1 MAALG
6 MVMLVATTGV
16 ACSSTNST
24 TNTTAAGSNGT
35 GRPPPPAS
43 SFSDHTGITSTE
55 VKVGNVAT
63 LAVGGLFKGAQV
75 GTEAYAAYVNSTG
88 GVNGRRI
95 VVDAGDDNFTG
106 ATNKQATQNA
116 VSNDFASVGS
126 FSLQDSFGGV
136 VLAQNPGFPDVSVK
150 LDLHTGK
157 LPNVYSAVPAAGG
170 WQEGPLQYFKAKF
183 PQEIGAVGTLISNL
197 PSAQPGWNGEK
208 YVMDQLGYKVLYVG
222 QVAVTQAD
230 FTQNVIT
237 MKNDGVKLLVIDQL
251 PENYAA
257 PLIQAMVQQNFHP
270 VTILGAAAYSNLLV
284 NAAGGP
290 SAVNGDYLSQN
301 SSLYLGGDA
310 TTIPAVATFLHWV
323 DMVSPGF
330 RVDLFTLYGW
340 LSGELFA
347 QALANAGSNPSRGS
361 ELQALDKVTSFNGNN
376 IIATT
381 YPVTRNLS
389 NCYLLGQVVSGV
401 VQRLDDPP
409 PTGSTNGYRCDY
421 QYVKPPGT

>member
-24 TNTTAAGSNGT
+24 TNTTTAGSNGT
-35 GRPPPPAS
+35 GRPAPPAS
-43 SFSDHTGITSTE
+43 AFNDHTGITSTQ
-55 VKVGNVAT
+55 VRVGNVAT
-63 LAVGGLFKGAQV
+63 LAIGGLFKGAQV
-75 GTEAYAAYVNSTG
+75 GTQAYAAYVNSTG
-88 GVNGRRI
+88 GVNGLKI

-116 VSNDFASVGS
+116 VSNDFAMVGS
-126 FSLQDSFGGV
+126 FSLQDSFGGT
-136 VLAQNPGFPDVSVK
+136 VLAQNPGVPDVSVK
-150 LDLHTGK
+150 LDLHTGN

-208 YVMDQLGYKVLYVG
+208 YVMGQLGYKILYVG
-222 QVAVTQAD
+222 QVAVTQSD

-251 PENYAA
+251 PEQYAA

-270 VTILGAAAYSNLLV
+270 ITVLGAAAYSNLLV
-284 NAAGGP
+284 SAAGGP

-301 SSLYLGGDA
+301 SSLYLGGD
-310 TTIPAVATFLHWV
+310 TTAIPAVGTFLHWV
-323 DMVSPGF
+323 DTVSPGF
-330 RVDLFTLYGW
+330 KPDLFTLYGW

-347 QALANAGSNPSRGS
+347 QALANAGTNPSRGS

-389 NCYLLGQVVSGV
+389 NCYLLGQVVSGNF
-401 VQRLDDPP
+401 QRLDDPP
-409 PTGSTNGYRCDY
+409 PTGSTSGYRCNY